1 MPSPGRIL
9 IVEDV
14 AALAETYAAY
24 LRPEGY
30 HVEIASSGRQA
41 LAALTD
47 HPPEVFVLDVNL
59 PDLNGLAIL
68 REIRDRE
75 LPAEVVV
82 ITSQVSISL
91 AVAAMKQGAFDYLTK
106 PFNADRLRVTVRNA
120 LEHRRLESQVAAV
133 REDVDHDQFCGFIGR
148 SMAMQAVYRTL
159 SSAATSSAAVLVS
172 GERSTGKRLCG
183 EALHKLGRRRGK
195 PFVMVDCAT
204 TPPDQLEAEIFGRFA
219 RVATVDREGALLK
232 ANGGTVFLDEVCELK
247 PVLQER
253 LLRFLQTG
261 AVQRI
266 DEDRPRPADVRLVCA
281 TDRDP
286 RAEVVAGRFSQE
298 LLYKLEVIPIAMPPL
313 HARGDDVLMLAR
325 HFLREIATQERKPFA
340 GISPDAERALLAYDW
355 PGNLRELRSIL
366 RSIVVLNEG
375 ARIERDMLPPPLQA
389 ANGAGRPMLADPAGT
404 PGGVDRIEPLQ
415 NVIHRTIEE
424 AIAKSGGEIARAA
437 AALQVPESS
446 LHRYKHN
453 WQPQD

>member
-9 IVEDV
+9 IVEDL

-24 LRPEGY
+24 LRSEGY
-30 HVEIASSGRQA
+30 HIEIARSGRQA

-47 HPPEVFVLDVNL
+47 HPPEVLVLDVNL

-75 LPAEVVV
+75 LATEVVV

-120 LEHRRLESQVAAV
+120 LEHLRLESQIAAG
-133 REDVDHDQFCGFIGR
+133 REAVDRDQFCGFTGR
-148 SMAMQAVYRTL
+148 SLAMQAVYRTL
-159 SSAATSSAAVLVS
+159 NSAAASSAAALVT

-183 EALHKLGRRRGK
+183 EALHQLGRRRGK
-195 PFVMVDCAT
+195 PFVTVDCVA

-219 RVATVDREGALLK
+219 RIATVDREGALLK
-232 ANGGTVFLDEVCELK
+232 ASGGTVFLDEVCELK
-247 PVLQER
+247 PVLQEK

-286 RAEVVAGRFSQE
+286 RAEVAAGRFNEE
-298 LLYKLEVIPIAMPPL
+298 LLHKLEVIPIAMPPL
-313 HARGDDVLMLAR
+313 HARGDDVLLLAR
-325 HFLREIATQERKPFA
+325 QFLREIATQERKPLT
-340 GISPDAERALLAYDW
+340 GLSPDAETALLAYNW
-355 PGNLRELRSIL
+355 PGNIRELRSTL

-375 ARIERDMLPPPLQA
+375 TRVERDMLPPSLQA
-389 ANGAGRPMLADPAGT
+389 AGGVARPMPPDPSVAAAGVE
-404 PGGVDRIEPLQ
+404 GIEPLQ
-415 NVIHRTIEE
+415 CVIRRTIEE
-424 AIAKSGGEIARAA
+424 AIAKSGGEIPRAA
-437 AALQVPESS
+437 AALQVPASS
-446 LHRYKHN
+446 LYRYKQA